1 MYKVVTEANA
11 DKFIDNL
18 VNNEPPSFEEYLSKK
33 PKVVSF
39 LTTGW
44 GSKYGIDQEQ
54 LDKANEFAQAYS
66 ILASVDHILN
76 RKKTTV
82 GNVLKKGFSFALDI
96 AFFPILYPT
105 SLSFREMYNSYLT
118 PSTQMQKSR
127 TYGVNL
133 MMGIGLNSSSSYKSR
148 EFKKAILDYLECSEE
163 DLGTGKLVEQAKLK
177 AATLVAD
184 NVGKAQKVSH
194 PGTQEFRKKFF

>member
-1 MYKVVTEANA
+1 MYKVVTEAKA

-133 MMGIGLNSSSSYKSR
+133 MMGIGLLLIMRYRPKG
-148 EFKKAILDYLECSEE
+148 ILPEKIEI
-163 DLGTGKLVEQAKLK
+163 K
-177 AATLVAD
+177 
-184 NVGKAQKVSH
+184 
-194 PGTQEFRKKFF
+194 